1 MKKIVLLA
9 VAALAGVLLAGCA
22 KVSPTEVNYKYNAT
36 VRGSV
41 EYANGNAA
49 SGFEV
54 SLSVSGAPQSKYH
67 AVTGS
72 DGNFSISIPCLGK
85 DGLTVAASISNFVYK
100 GKKYNSKS
108 TKTGKAEAGGS
119 TEKLVLELNDGVSV
133 E

>member
-54 SLSVSGAPQSKYH
+54 SLSVMGAPQSKYH

-72 DGNFSISIPCLGK
+72 DGNFSVTIPCLGK
-85 DGLTVAASISNFVYK
+85 EGLSVSASVSNFVYK
-100 GKKYNSKS
+100 GKKYSS
-108 TKTGKAEAGGS
+108 TKSATGKADAGGS
-119 TEKLVLELNDGVSV
+119 TEKLSLTLNEGTSV